1 MIDLQLC
8 EYNYDLMEN
17 QYRSTDCN
25 KLLIRL
31 LLIRHTLFI
40 WQNDWLALLVSV
52 KIELHDRYID
62 LIDF

>member
-25 KLLIRL
+25 KSLIRL
-31 LLIRHTLFI
+31 LL
-40 WQNDWLALLVSV
+40 
-52 KIELHDRYID
+52 D
-62 LIDF
+62 LITYPAHAIYLTKWLTCITCLC